1 MTLAIQLSTFG
12 HEFTGKHTMTALEIA
27 QELVRLPSVNPLHDE
42 TSAGEGAVVDWL
54 EQWGQSHDLQ
64 TLREP
69 ALPGRDNISFTIKNG
84 DGPHLLLNGHTDT
97 VSVTGMSI
105 DPFSGEVR
113 DGRLW
118 GRGSTD
124 MKGPLACMLAA
135 LLELRARNDW
145 HGTVTVGCVVDE
157 ETEFQGIVKL
167 IEGHDPWDFAVV
179 GEPTELRVVRGC
191 KGCLR
196 TVVRVRGRAAHSS
209 DPAQGRNAIVGM
221 APMLEAMQEFFDTE
235 ISQFTR
241 EGFSP
246 CTGSVG
252 LIEGG
257 TAVNIVPDECAA
269 TFDIRTVPG
278 QDTAATSTALEK
290 FVREKVGE
298 RDGYELIF
306 DPPYHDS
313 PNFETAADHPLVQTA
328 CALRDQPAADTV
340 AFGCDGSKLAAV
352 GIPTIILGP
361 GNIDQAHT
369 KDEYIALTDLEAGT
383 TVYVDLARALLP
395 Q

>member
-1 MTLAIQLSTFG
+1 
-12 HEFTGKHTMTALEIA
+12 MTALEIA
-27 QELVRLPSVNPLHDE
+27 QQLVRLPSVNPLHDPN
-42 TSAGEGAVVDWL
+42 SAGEGAVVDWL
-54 EQWGQSHDLQ
+54 ENWGQSHELQ

-69 ALPGRDNISFTIKNG
+69 ALPGRDNISFTITNG

-97 VSVTGMSI
+97 VSVAGMCI
-105 DPFSGEVR
+105 EPFSGEVR

-135 LLELRARNDW
+135 LLELRARKDW
-145 HGTVTVGCVVDE
+145 RGTVTVGCVVDE
-157 ETEFQGIVKL
+157 ETEFRGIVKL
-167 IEGHDPWDFAVV
+167 IEDHDPWDFAVV

-196 TVVRVRGRAAHSS
+196 TIVRIRGRAAHSS

-221 APMLEAMQEFFDTE
+221 APVLGAVQAFFDDE
-235 ISQFTR
+235 IGQFTR

-257 TAVNIVPDECAA
+257 TAVNIVPDTCAA
-269 TFDIRTVPG
+269 TFDIRTVPE
-278 QDTAATSTALEK
+278 QDTTATLAALEK
-290 FVREKVGE
+290 FVRERVGN

-313 PNFETAADHPLVQTA
+313 PNFETSADHPLVQAA
-328 CALRDQPAADTV
+328 CALRDQPDADTV
-340 AFGCDGSKLAAV
+340 AFGCDGSKLAAA
-352 GIPTIILGP
+352 GIPTLILGP

-383 TVYVDLARALLP
+383 TAYVDLAGALLP
-395 Q
+395 V

>member
-1 MTLAIQLSTFG
+1 
-12 HEFTGKHTMTALEIA
+12 MTALEIA
-27 QELVRLPSVNPLHDE
+27 QALVRLPSVNPLHDPA
-42 TSAGEGAVVDWL
+42 SAGEGAVVDWL
-54 EQWGQSHDLQ
+54 EQWGHTQKLK

-69 ALPGRDNISFTIKNG
+69 ALPKRDNISFTITQGN
-84 DGPHLLLNGHTDT
+84 GPHLLLNGHTDT
-97 VSVTGMSI
+97 VSVAGMSI
-105 DPFSGEVR
+105 EPFSGEVR

-135 LLELRARNDW
+135 LLDLRARDDW
-145 HGTVTVGCVVDE
+145 RGTVTVGCVVDE

-167 IEGHDPWDFAVV
+167 IEDHDPWDFAVV
-179 GEPTELRVVRGC
+179 GEPTELRMVRGC

-221 APMLEAMQEFFDTE
+221 APVLEAVQEFFDNE
-235 ISQFTR
+235 ISQFNR

-278 QDTAATSTALEK
+278 QDTAATSAALAK
-290 FVREKVGE
+290 FVHARIGE
-298 RDGYELIF
+298 REGYELIF

-340 AFGCDGSKLAAV
+340 AFGCDGSKLAAA
-352 GIPTIILGP
+352 GIPTIIFGP

-383 TVYVDLARALLP
+383 TAYVNLARALLG
-395 Q
+395 

>member
-1 MTLAIQLSTFG
+1 
-12 HEFTGKHTMTALEIA
+12 MTALEIA
-27 QELVRLPSVNPLHDE
+27 KELVRRPSVNPTHDAE
-42 TSAGEGAVVDWL
+42 SPGESAVVDWL
-54 EQWGQSHDLQ
+54 EGWGRTHTLQ

-84 DGPHLLLNGHTDT
+84 IGPYLLLNGHTDT
-97 VSVTGMSI
+97 VSVAGMCI
-105 DPFSGEVR
+105 EPFSGEVR
-113 DGRLW
+113 EGRLW
-118 GRGSTD
+118 GRGATD

-135 LLELRARNDW
+135 LLELRARKDW
-145 HGTVTVGCVVDE
+145 RGTVTVGCVVDE
-157 ETEFQGIVKL
+157 ETEFQGIVHL
-167 IEGHDPWDFAVV
+167 IKDHEPWDFAVV
-179 GEPTELRVVRGC
+179 GEPTNLRVVRGC

-196 TVVRVRGRAAHSS
+196 TVVRVQGRAAHSS
-209 DPAQGRNAIVGM
+209 DPQQGRNAIVGM
-221 APMLEAMQEFFDTE
+221 APVLDAVQAFFDNE
-235 ISQFTR
+235 IARFAR

-257 TAVNIVPDECAA
+257 AAVNIVPDTCAA

-278 QDTAATSTALEK
+278 QDTAATLAALEN
-290 FVREKVGE
+290 FVRERVGE

-313 PNFETAADHPLVQTA
+313 PNFETPAGHPLVQTA
-328 CALRDQPAADTV
+328 CELRDQPEADTV

-361 GNIDQAHT
+361 GNIAQAHT
-369 KDEYIALTDLEAGT
+369 KDEFIALTDLVSGTEA
-383 TVYVDLARALLP
+383 YVNLARALLK
-395 Q
+395 

>member
-1 MTLAIQLSTFG
+1 
-12 HEFTGKHTMTALEIA
+12 MTALEIA
-27 QELVRLPSVNPLHDE
+27 KELVRLPSVNPLHDAA
-42 TSAGEGAVVDWL
+42 SAGEGAVVDWL
-54 EQWGQSHDLQ
+54 ENWGQSHTLQ

-69 ALPGRDNISFTIKNG
+69 ALPGRDNISFTITNG
-84 DGPHLLLNGHTDT
+84 NGPHLLLNGHTDT

-105 DPFSGEVR
+105 EPFSGEVR
-113 DGRLW
+113 DERLW

-135 LLELRARNDW
+135 LLELRAREDW
-145 HGTVTVGCVVDE
+145 RGTVTVGCVVDE
-157 ETEFQGIVKL
+157 ETEFRGIVKL
-167 IEGHDPWDFAVV
+167 IEDHDPWDFAVV

-196 TVVRVRGRAAHSS
+196 TIVRVRGRAAHSS

-221 APMLEAMQEFFDTE
+221 APVLEAVQEFFDTE
-235 ISQFTR
+235 IGKFTR

-278 QDTAATSTALEK
+278 QDTAATSAALEK
-290 FVREKVGE
+290 FVRARVGD
-298 RDGYELIF
+298 RDGYEIIF
-306 DPPYHDS
+306 DAPYHDS
-313 PNFETAADHPLVQTA
+313 PNFETPADHPLVQTA
-328 CALRDQPAADTV
+328 CALRDQPEADTV
-340 AFGCDGSKLAAV
+340 AFGCDGSKLAAA
-352 GIPTIILGP
+352 GIPTIIFGP
-361 GNIDQAHT
+361 GHIAQAHT
-369 KDEYIALTDLEAGT
+369 KDEFIALKDLEAGT
-383 TVYVDLARALLP
+383 TAYVDLARALLR
-395 Q
+395 

>member
-1 MTLAIQLSTFG
+1 
-12 HEFTGKHTMTALEIA
+12 MTALEIA
-27 QELVRLPSVNPLHDE
+27 RELVRQPSVNPTHDAE
-42 TSAGEGAVVDWL
+42 SPGESAVVDWL
-54 EQWGQSHDLQ
+54 EGWGRTHTLQ

-84 DGPHLLLNGHTDT
+84 NGPHLLLNGHTDT
-97 VSVTGMSI
+97 VSVAGMCI
-105 DPFSGEVR
+105 EPFSGEVR
-113 DGRLW
+113 EGRLW
-118 GRGSTD
+118 GRGATD

-135 LLELRARNDW
+135 LLELRARKDW
-145 HGTVTVGCVVDE
+145 RGTVTVGCVVDE
-157 ETEFQGIVKL
+157 ETEFQGIVHL
-167 IEGHDPWDFAVV
+167 IKNHEPWDFAVV
-179 GEPTELRVVRGC
+179 GEPTNLRVVRGC

-196 TVVRVRGRAAHSS
+196 TVVHVQGRAAHSS
-209 DPAQGRNAIVGM
+209 DPQQGRNAIVGM
-221 APMLEAMQEFFDTE
+221 APVLEAVQAFFDNE
-235 ISQFTR
+235 IARFTR

-257 TAVNIVPDECAA
+257 TAVNIVPDTCAA

-278 QDTAATSTALEK
+278 QDTAATLAALEN
-290 FVREKVGE
+290 FVRERVGE

-313 PNFETAADHPLVQTA
+313 PNFETPAGHPLVQTA
-328 CALRDQPAADTV
+328 CELCDQPEADTV

-361 GNIDQAHT
+361 GSIEQAHT
-369 KDEYIALTDLEAGT
+369 KDEFIALTDLESGT
-383 TVYVDLARALLP
+383 EAYVNLARALLK
-395 Q
+395 

>member
-1 MTLAIQLSTFG
+1 MTS
-12 HEFTGKHTMTALEIA
+12 LEIA
-27 QELVRLPSVNPLHDE
+27 KELVRLPSVNPLHDPN
-42 TSAGEGAVVDWL
+42 SAGEGAVVNWL
-54 EQWGQSHDLQ
+54 EAWGQTHSLK

-69 ALPGRDNISFTIKNG
+69 ALPERDNISFTIKNG
-84 DGPHLLLNGHTDT
+84 EGPHLLLNGHTDT
-97 VSVTGMSI
+97 VSVVGMCI
-105 DPFSGEVR
+105 EPFSGEVR

-135 LLELRARNDW
+135 LLELRAREDW
-145 HGTVTVGCVVDE
+145 RGTVTVGCVVDE
-157 ETEFQGIVKL
+157 ETEFRGIVKL
-167 IEGHDPWDFAVV
+167 IEDHDPWDFAVV
-179 GEPTELRVVRGC
+179 GEPTDLRVVRGC

-196 TVVRVRGRAAHSS
+196 TVVHMVGRAAHSS
-209 DPAQGRNAIVGM
+209 DPTQGRNAIIGM
-221 APMLEAMQEFFDTE
+221 APVLEAVQEFFDDE
-235 ISQFTR
+235 IGQFTR

-257 TAVNIVPDECAA
+257 TAVNIVPDTCAA

-278 QDTAATSTALEK
+278 QDTAATFAALEK
-290 FVREKVGE
+290 FVRSRVEGVGE

-313 PNFETAADHPLVQTA
+313 PNFETRGDHPLVQTA
-328 CALRDQPAADTV
+328 CALRGQPEADTV
-340 AFGCDGSKLAAV
+340 AFGCDGSKLAAA

-361 GNIDQAHT
+361 GDIAQAHT

-383 TVYVDLARALLP
+383 AAYIDLARALLR
-395 Q
+395 

>member
-1 MTLAIQLSTFG
+1 
-12 HEFTGKHTMTALEIA
+12 MTALEIA
-27 QELVRLPSVNPLHDE
+27 RELVRQPSVNPTHDAE
-42 TSAGEGAVVDWL
+42 SPGESAVVDWL
-54 EQWGQSHDLQ
+54 EGWGRTHTLQ

-84 DGPHLLLNGHTDT
+84 NGPHLLLNGHTDT
-97 VSVTGMSI
+97 VSVAGMCI
-105 DPFSGEVR
+105 EPFSGEVR
-113 DGRLW
+113 EGRLW
-118 GRGSTD
+118 GRGATD

-135 LLELRARNDW
+135 LLELRARKDW
-145 HGTVTVGCVVDE
+145 RGTVTVGCVVDE
-157 ETEFQGIVKL
+157 ETEFQGIVHL
-167 IEGHDPWDFAVV
+167 IKNHEPWDFAVV
-179 GEPTELRVVRGC
+179 GEPTNLRVVRGC

-196 TVVRVRGRAAHSS
+196 TVVHVQGRAAHSS
-209 DPAQGRNAIVGM
+209 DPQQGRNAIVGM
-221 APMLEAMQEFFDTE
+221 APVLEAVQAFFDDE
-235 ISQFTR
+235 IARFTR

-257 TAVNIVPDECAA
+257 TAVNIVPDTCAA

-278 QDTAATSTALEK
+278 QDTAATLAALEN
-290 FVREKVGE
+290 FVRERVGE

-313 PNFETAADHPLVQTA
+313 PNFETPAGHPLVQTA
-328 CALRDQPAADTV
+328 CELRDQPEADTV

-361 GNIDQAHT
+361 GSIEQAHT
-369 KDEYIALTDLEAGT
+369 KDEFIALTDLESGT
-383 TVYVDLARALLP
+383 EAYVNLARALLK
-395 Q
+395 

>member
-1 MTLAIQLSTFG
+1 MS
-12 HEFTGKHTMTALEIA
+12 ALEIA
-27 QELVRLPSVNPLHDE
+27 QTLVRLPSVNPLHDPA
-42 TSAGEGAVVDWL
+42 SAGEGAVVDWL
-54 EQWGQSHDLQ
+54 EQWGHSHHLQ

-69 ALPGRDNISFTIKNG
+69 ALSGRDNISFTIQNG

-105 DPFSGEVR
+105 EPFSGKVR

-135 LLELRARNDW
+135 LLELREREDW
-145 HGTVTVGCVVDE
+145 RGTVTVGCVVDE

-167 IEGHDPWDFAVV
+167 IEDHDPWDFAVV
-179 GEPTELRVVRGC
+179 GEPTQLRVVRGC

-196 TVVRVRGRAAHSS
+196 TIVRVRGRAAHSS

-221 APMLEAMQEFFDTE
+221 APVLEAVQEFFDDE
-235 ISQFTR
+235 IGQFTR

-257 TAVNIVPDECAA
+257 AAVNIVPDTCAA
-269 TFDIRTVPG
+269 TFDIRTVPE
-278 QDTAATSTALEK
+278 QDTAATLAALEK
-290 FVREKVGE
+290 FLRERVGE
-298 RDGYELIF
+298 RVGYEIVF
-306 DPPYHDS
+306 DAPYHNS

-328 CALRDQPAADTV
+328 CALRNQPEADTV

-361 GNIDQAHT
+361 GNIAQAHT
-369 KDEYIALTDLEAGT
+369 KDEFISLADLEAGT
-383 TVYVDLARALLP
+383 TVYVDLAHALLR
-395 Q
+395 